1 MKRFITL
8 LCIIMLIIW
17 ASPITAFGSSLN
29 YKKVTAVYFYSPTC
43 SSCEELK
50 NFFSDLKKK
59 HKNLTIIE
67 YSISNLQNKSLL
79 DSYSKAYDVP
89 QEDEGTVPFVF
100 IRNRYLNDEKDIKKS
115 MDNIILDVNGPQT
128 IKIEGGNE
136 NHDSD
141 FGLFF
146 NYKILGIFAAGIV
159 NGINPCSMSMLLMFM
174 SLLIFRK
181 SIVLKLGISYGLG
194 KFISYMLLGTVFF
207 KFLDSFNI
215 AGFSTIIKILMLLV
229 IFILLILNINDYF
242 AASNEKYNRIKLQL
256 PLFFR
261 KLNHNMIRRVSA
273 VKNVNLL
280 ILISFALGVFISL
293 GEFLCTGQIYLTT
306 IVTVIQSGTAFG
318 SMALK
323 YLFIYNIGF
332 ILPTIVLTFIVY
344 KGKEI
349 FDVSEIIR
357 DRLHIIKLINFI
369 VLIILGVIIIY
380 F

>member
-17 ASPITAFGSSLN
+17 ASPITVFGSSLN

-59 HKNLTIIE
+59 HKNLAIIE

-79 DSYSKAYDVP
+79 DKYSKAYNVP
-89 QEDEGTVPFVF
+89 PEDEGTVPIVF
-100 IRNRYLNDEKDIKKS
+100 IRNRYISDEKDIKKF
-115 MDNIILDVNGPQT
+115 MDSIILNVNGPET

-136 NHDSD
+136 SHDSD
-141 FGLFF
+141 LEHFL
-146 NYKILGIFAAGIV
+146 NYKTLGVFGAGIV

-174 SLLIFRK
+174 SLLMFRK
-181 SIVLKLGISYGLG
+181 SIVLKLGISYSFG

-207 KFLDSFNI
+207 KFLDRFNI

-261 KLNHNMIRRVSA
+261 KFNHNMIRRVSDI
-273 VKNVNLL
+273 KNVNLL
-280 ILISFALGVFISL
+280 ILVSFALGIFISL

-318 SMALK
+318 LRALK

-332 ILPTIVLTFIVY
+332 ILPTIVLTLMIY
-344 KGKEI
+344 NGKQI
-349 FDVSEIIR
+349 FDVSESIR
-357 DRLHIIKLINFI
+357 ERLHIIKLINFI
-369 VLIILGVIIIY
+369 VLIIFAAIIIY

>member
-174 SLLIFRK
+174 SLLIFRDRK
-181 SIVLKLGISYGLG
+181 SV
-194 KFISYMLLGTVFF
+194 V
-207 KFLDSFNI
+207 
-215 AGFSTIIKILMLLV
+215 
-229 IFILLILNINDYF
+229 
-242 AASNEKYNRIKLQL
+242 
-256 PLFFR
+256 
-261 KLNHNMIRRVSA
+261 
-273 VKNVNLL
+273 
-280 ILISFALGVFISL
+280 
-293 GEFLCTGQIYLTT
+293 
-306 IVTVIQSGTAFG
+306 
-318 SMALK
+318 
-323 YLFIYNIGF
+323 
-332 ILPTIVLTFIVY
+332 
-344 KGKEI
+344 
-349 FDVSEIIR
+349 
-357 DRLHIIKLINFI
+357 
-369 VLIILGVIIIY
+369 
-380 F
+380 

>member
-1 MKRFITL
+1 
-8 LCIIMLIIW
+8 MLIIW

-89 QEDEGTVPFVF
+89 KEDEGTVPFVF
-100 IRNRYLNDEKDIKKS
+100 IRNRYLNDEEDIKKS

-141 FGLFF
+141 FAHFF